1 MHRCFDIDIPF
12 QITGIYTAYDNH
24 WDSSG
29 VFQGESHDFWELVMI
44 LSGQAEIVEDDN
56 CYVLGGGMMICHAP
70 SEFHRIKSAGGTSPH
85 FLVMTFRHEGELP
98 HRLCDGVFNLDGELV
113 EEYLR
118 IFNPIREFYQNSAAD
133 IKRGDAPRCA
143 GFAERESVLHLEHFL
158 LRLSQ
163 MDVSEENRSMSVS
176 AREYRSL
183 VQIMT
188 ERVREN
194 ICLSAL
200 ARERHISESYVKK
213 LFRTYAGEGF
223 TCYYARLRVNE
234 IKRLLDAGESVSYV
248 AEVMNFSSSAY
259 LSAFFKKHTG
269 MTPSKYIEKSGARI
283 K

>member
-1 MHRCFDIDIPF
+1 MYCFDVDIPF
-12 QITGIYTAYDNH
+12 RIKGIYTAYDNH

-29 VFQGESHDFWELVMI
+29 VFQGESHDFWELVTV
-44 LSGQAEIVEDDN
+44 LSGQVEIVEDDN

-70 SEFHRIKSAGGTSPH
+70 DEFHRIKSAGGTSPR

-98 HRLCDGVFNLDGELV
+98 CGLRDGVFNLDSGLV

-118 IFNPIREFYQNSAAD
+118 IFDPIREFYQNSTSD
-133 IKRGDAPRCA
+133 IKRGCTPRSA

-163 MDVSEENRSMSVS
+163 MDASEENRSMSVS

-183 VQIMT
+183 V
-188 ERVREN
+188 RVLGDRVFDN
-194 ICLSAL
+194 ITLSEL

-223 TCYYARLRVNE
+223 TCYYSRLRIGE
-234 IKRLLDAGESVSYV
+234 IRRLFDAGESVSSV
-248 AEVMNFSSSAY
+248 AEMMNFSSCAY

-269 MTPSKYIEKSGARI
+269 MTPSTYIEKQGVRI